1 MPSGN
6 VEKVHV
12 PVVDEAT
19 KVHATDDPDAGV
31 AVTSTEAPD
40 IKPDTEISGV
50 LSEVILSE
58 LDEPR
63 SEDVASVGAPAET
76 IHFAYKVTDPL
87 AA

>member
-1 MPSGN
+1 M
-6 VEKVHV
+6 HV
-12 PVVDEAT
+12 PVVDEAM
-19 KVHATDDPDAGV
+19 KVQVTDDPDAGV

-40 IKPDTEISGV
+40 IKPDTAISGV

-58 LDEPR
+58 FDEPR